1 MMITMKRL
9 FHNRC
14 NSARTF
20 LFLMILAIATM
31 AAATTSAAGADA
43 GTGGEGKVVETMN
56 SGGYTYLLVES
67 GKDKTWVAIPE
78 TTVSKGATVQYAA
91 GMVMQNFHSKTLDR
105 TFASIV
111 FSPGL
116 EGTAAGP
123 MEQSADKTGTASNS
137 FDAAVEAEKGAKPA
151 PMSTSGGSLGAIVPF
166 SEIKVEKASGAMG
179 HTVQEIFSK
188 AKELDGKTV
197 QVRGKVMKI
206 NLGIMG
212 RNWVHLQDGS
222 GDPMTN
228 THDLVITTSESPAQ
242 GEILAF
248 EGKLSADKDFG
259 AGYAYSVIIEDAK
272 IIP

>member
-1 MMITMKRL
+1 MITMPSTSRNFPFVVCSL
-9 FHNRC
+9 LLLLIFPFTGIAASGPSTPGDAPA
-14 NSARTF
+14 SAG
-20 LFLMILAIATM
+20 
-31 AAATTSAAGADA
+31 S
-43 GTGGEGKVVETMN
+43 GKVIDTMN
-56 SGGYTYLLVES
+56 ASGYTYLLVDS
-67 GKDKTWVAIPE
+67 GKEQTWVAIPE

-116 EGTAAGP
+116 EGT
-123 MEQSADKTGTASNS
+123 TAEPENNPAEKATPDSNS
-137 FDAAVEAEKGAKPA
+137 FAAAVEAEKDAKPE
-151 PMSTSGGSLGAIVPF
+151 PMSASGGSLGAIVPF
-166 SEIKVEKASGAMG
+166 SEIKVEKVSGAMG
-179 HTVQEIFSK
+179 QTVQEIFSK

-197 QVRGKVMKI
+197 QVRGKVMKT
-206 NLGIMG
+206 NVGIMG

-228 THDLVITTSESPAQ
+228 THDLVITTAESPTQ

-259 AGYAYSVIIEDAK
+259 AGYSYMVIIEDAK

>member
-1 MMITMKRL
+1 MPIPCRNL
-9 FHNRC
+9 IAVL
-14 NSARTF
+14 S
-20 LFLMILAIATM
+20 LLLLLAYPLAGV
-31 AAATTSAAGADA
+31 AASDPSPPAHAPAGA
-43 GTGGEGKVVETMN
+43 GSGQVIETMN
-56 SGGYTYLLVES
+56 ASGYTYLLVDS
-67 GKDKTWVAIPE
+67 GKEQTWVAIPE

-116 EGTAAGP
+116 EGTTTGSG
-123 MEQSADKTGTASNS
+123 EQSAEKTGTASSS
-137 FDAAVEAEKGAKPA
+137 FAAAVEAEKDAKPA

-166 SEIKVEKASGAMG
+166 SEIKVEKAGGAMG
-179 HTVQEIFSK
+179 HTVQEIFGK

>member
-1 MMITMKRL
+1 MPNPCRNL
-9 FHNRC
+9 
-14 NSARTF
+14 
-20 LFLMILAIATM
+20 IAVLSLLLLLTCPPAGI
-31 AAATTSAAGADA
+31 AASEPSPPGHAPAGA
-43 GTGGEGKVVETMN
+43 GSGQVIETMN
-56 SGGYTYLLVES
+56 ASGYTYLLVDS
-67 GKDKTWVAIPE
+67 GKEQTWVAIPE

-228 THDLVITTSESPAQ
+228 THDLVITTSESPTQ

>member
-1 MMITMKRL
+1 MNTMPNTCRNFL
-9 FHNRC
+9 VAFTLLLLLMYPFTGIAASDP
-14 NSARTF
+14 SAPGHTP
-20 LFLMILAIATM
+20 
-31 AAATTSAAGADA
+31 AGA
-43 GTGGEGKVVETMN
+43 GSGQIIETMN
-56 SGGYTYLLVES
+56 ASGYTYLLVDS
-67 GKDKTWVAIPE
+67 GKEQTWVAIPE
-78 TTVSKGATVQYAA
+78 TTVSKGATVRYAA

-105 TFASIV
+105 TFSSIV

-116 EGTAAGP
+116 EGTATEPVKNPA
-123 MEQSADKTGTASNS
+123 EKTVADSNT
-137 FDAAVEAEKGAKPA
+137 FAAAVEAEKDAKPA
-151 PMSTSGGSLGAIVPF
+151 PMSASGGSLGAIVPF
-166 SEIKVEKASGAMG
+166 SEIKVEKAGGAMG

-228 THDLVITTSESPAQ
+228 THDLVITTAESPTQ
-242 GEILAF
+242 GEVLAF
-248 EGKLSADKDFG
+248 EGKLSSDKDFG
-259 AGYAYSVIIEDAK
+259 AGYSYVVIVEDAK